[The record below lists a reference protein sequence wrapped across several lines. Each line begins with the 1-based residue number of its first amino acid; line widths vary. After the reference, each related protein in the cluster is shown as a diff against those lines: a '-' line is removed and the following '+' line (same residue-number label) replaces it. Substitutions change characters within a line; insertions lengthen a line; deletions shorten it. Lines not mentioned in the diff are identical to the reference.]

1 MGMKTKSKESL
12 VTGLMWMRQ
21 DRKFPLKKLRHN
33 CEHGL
38 FNYIQIN
45 QNIKYCEILLHLVA

>member
-21 DRKFPLKKLRHN
+21 NRKFPLEKLRHN

-38 FNYIQIN
+38 FNVIQR
-45 QNIKYCEILLHLVA
+45 KTYCEIV